1 MQPDKLEQLKVRM
14 NESIANVMS
23 ELPYKME
30 VSRFDS
36 ESPNYDPEAKKGP
49 IQTQVDRMLEYIEKL
64 DTEYKLDAQNKSS
77 TPSTDTT
84 PQTDPAP
91 ESRVELIAPDG
102 TRITVPER
110 QKEQAL
116 SKGYKLP

>member
-1 MQPDKLEQLKVRM
+1 
-14 NESIANVMS
+14 
-23 ELPYKME
+23 ME
-30 VSRFDS
+30 VSRFDPTS
-36 ESPNYDPEAKKGP
+36 ENYDENAEIGP
-49 IQTQVDRMLEYIEKL
+49 IQKQVDSMLEYIKEL
-64 DTEYKLDAQNKSS
+64 DSKYGLDAQTKSS

>member
-1 MQPDKLEQLKVRM
+1 
-14 NESIANVMS
+14 
-23 ELPYKME
+23 
-30 VSRFDS
+30 
-36 ESPNYDPEAKKGP
+36 
-49 IQTQVDRMLEYIEKL
+49 
-64 DTEYKLDAQNKSS
+64 
-77 TPSTDTT
+77 T